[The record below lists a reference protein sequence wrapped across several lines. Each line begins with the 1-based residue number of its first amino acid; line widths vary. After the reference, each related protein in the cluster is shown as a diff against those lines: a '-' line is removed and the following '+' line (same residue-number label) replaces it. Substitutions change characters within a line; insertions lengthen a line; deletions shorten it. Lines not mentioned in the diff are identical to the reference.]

1 MPLPKPPVLR
11 PKKLVAA
18 LKRAGFYEVRQSGS
32 HLQLKR
38 GNLLVTVPM
47 HTGDVKPPVL
57 NSILRQARLSADDL
71 RKLL

>member
-38 GNLLVTVPM
+38 GNFLVTVPM
-47 HTGDVKPPVL
+47 HLAT
-57 NSILRQARLSADDL
+57 
-71 RKLL
+71 